1 MPKKK
6 RGCGLQLDGRKRG
19 NKNTKGT
26 NKRSAGDKE
35 EGLSCLTSSRP
46 KRLRTNDTPSYKETK
61 ETEVEL
67 SSILSLEGR
76 RILIAGIFER
86 QFNCES
92 DLTKWHGR
100 NGIVSQIKKICKV
113 PERTD
118 IDYILK
124 DAIQCKRSK
133 KQYLGT
139 QATGTPGR
147 KAILDV
153 RSGEGTIIAQ
163 ALRRGLSRPNV
174 LLLVQNHRREEGLP
188 SVTQAAIDGCMKKMK
203 AVKRTVGKR
212 PQGSHDVNSKICRAR
227 YLFAMQNAIRFGVDK
242 KNTTVKTAI
251 DKFLED
257 YRLKYGKHEG

>member
-6 RGCGLQLDGRKRG
+6 RGCGLQLDGSKRG
-19 NKNTKGT
+19 NKNTKRRT
-26 NKRSAGDKE
+26 NKRGGVKE

-61 ETEVEL
+61 ETEEEL
-67 SSILSLEGR
+67 SSIISLEGR

-86 QFNCES
+86 QFNCKS

-118 IDYILK
+118 IDYVLK
-124 DAIQCKRSK
+124 DALQCKRSK
-133 KQYLGT
+133 TQYLVT

-153 RSGEGTIIAQ
+153 RSG
-163 ALRRGLSRPNV
+163 
-174 LLLVQNHRREEGLP
+174 
-188 SVTQAAIDGCMKKMK
+188 
-203 AVKRTVGKR
+203 
-212 PQGSHDVNSKICRAR
+212 
-227 YLFAMQNAIRFGVDK
+227 
-242 KNTTVKTAI
+242 
-251 DKFLED
+251 
-257 YRLKYGKHEG
+257 